1 MPMVLLSTFASL
13 HELAQALSE
22 RKGGALCARPDSA
35 RAGEDGAGGAARSR
49 PLRRSSAGALTPLD
63 PP

>member
-1 MPMVLLSTFASL
+1 MPIVLLSTFASL

-22 RKGGALCARPDSA
+22 RKGGAYARPDSA

>member
-1 MPMVLLSTFASL
+1 MPMVLLATFASL
-13 HELAQALSE
+13 HELAQALSK
-22 RKGGALCARPDSA
+22 RRVAPYARPDSA